1 MGPPLPVPP
10 ARLLLRARVL
20 DVARRHPRETR
31 EPAGTAGAGK
41 ALSSAPIRAVY
52 PLSNLAAGRTRIART
67 PPAPPGADRS
77 VSTATGRS
85 PEPARPSV
93 ATRDRGSRTLP

>member
-10 ARLLLRARVL
+10 TRLPLRARVL

-31 EPAGTAGAGK
+31 EPAGTARAGK
-41 ALSSAPIRAVY
+41 ALSSPPIQTVH
-52 PLSNLAAGRTRIART
+52 PLPNLAAGRTRTART
-67 PPAPPGADRS
+67 LRALPGADRS
-77 VSTATGRS
+77 VSTATDRS
-85 PEPARPSV
+85 PEPPRPSV